1 MGKVGVIFLIS
12 SRIRAATVNF
22 QWNQLTFNEFRPIPK
37 SFSCT
42 MWIQTEWVSSLKN
55 YCLSIILVF
64 FLIVVE
70 LVIGL
75 TDRVVRTYQW
85 INTKLVGLNKWEF
98 ANQIGTV
105 GINDMAN
112 RTPSLLVAHP
122 GGIYLKIFKTSWHK
136 TDYCTHFYVWNFGC
150 ICLRRDIYSFEV

>member
-1 MGKVGVIFLIS
+1 M
-12 SRIRAATVNF
+12 
-22 QWNQLTFNEFRPIPK
+22 
-37 SFSCT
+37 
-42 MWIQTEWVSSLKN
+42 
-55 YCLSIILVF
+55 
-64 FLIVVE
+64 
-70 LVIGL
+70 IGL

-122 GGIYLKIFKTSWHK
+122 GGICQNIFTRQPSH
-136 TDYCTHFYVWNFGC
+136 TFLH
-150 ICLRRDIYSFEV
+150 

>member
-1 MGKVGVIFLIS
+1 MDMID
-12 SRIRAATVNF
+12 N
-22 QWNQLTFNEFRPIPK
+22 
-37 SFSCT
+37 
-42 MWIQTEWVSSLKN
+42 
-55 YCLSIILVF
+55 SIEHF
-64 FLIVVE
+64 FLMIFNISKVE

-105 GINDMAN
+105 AINDMAN

-122 GGIYLKIFKTSWHK
+122 GGTFIRLKCKPLENFEEYGKEEQRYILKS
-136 TDYCTHFYVWNFGC
+136 CTANQV
-150 ICLRRDIYSFEV
+150 